1 MKKFFS
7 YIWRKRAAYLMV
19 APLIIGVLIF
29 CYYPPISG
37 IMLSFTNKTIGLS
50 DKVEFVWIDNYKA
63 IFSDPI
69 FLNSFKSMLIIQIP
83 RLITGIFVPLIYA
96 EIIFNM
102 KSLKA
107 QSVYRLLVLLPVVA
121 PGVVFNL
128 VWKQIYNSD
137 PSALMNSLV
146 RAFGLLGE
154 NEGINWLN
162 AIKSAHTIFAIL
174 FMGFPWIGGSQV
186 LVYMAGLLNIPKEM
200 FEAAD
205 LDGAGAFKKIW
216 YVHIPLVSGQIRYFL
231 IFGII
236 GGLQDYGTQVVLT
249 KGGPGYSTYVPGYYM
264 YELMYSHG
272 EYGKASAI
280 GVVLFVIILVLT
292 IIAFKF
298 VKFGG
303 SKEDV

>member
-1 MKKFFS
+1 
-7 YIWRKRAAYLMV
+7 
-19 APLIIGVLIF
+19 
-29 CYYPPISG
+29 
-37 IMLSFTNKTIGLS
+37 
-50 DKVEFVWIDNYKA
+50 
-63 IFSDPI
+63 
-69 FLNSFKSMLIIQIP
+69 
-83 RLITGIFVPLIYA
+83 
-96 EIIFNM
+96 M

-280 GVVLFVIILVLT
+280 GVVLFVIILALT

>member
-37 IMLSFTNKTIGLS
+37 IMLSFTNKTISLS

-280 GVVLFVIILVLT
+280 GVVLFVIILALT

>member
-19 APLIIGVLIF
+19 APLMIGIVIF

-37 IMLSFTNKTIGLS
+37 IMLSFTNKTISLS
-50 DKVEFVWIDNYKA
+50 EKVEFIWFDNYKA
-63 IFSDPI
+63 IFTDPI
-69 FLNSFKSMLIIQIP
+69 FLNSFKSMLIIQLP

-137 PSALMNSLV
+137 PNALMNVLV

-162 AIKSAHTIFAIL
+162 AIKPAHTIFAIL

-205 LDGAGAFKKIW
+205 LDGAGSFKKIW
-216 YVHIPLVSGQIRYFL
+216 YIHVPLVSGQIRYFL

-280 GVVLFVIILVLT
+280 GVVLFVIILALT
-292 IIAFKF
+292 VISFKF

>member
-37 IMLSFTNKTIGLS
+37 IMLSFTNKTISLS

-231 IFGII
+231 IFGIF

>member
-37 IMLSFTNKTIGLS
+37 IMLSFTNKTISLS

>member
-37 IMLSFTNKTIGLS
+37 IMLSFTNKTISLS

-216 YVHIPLVSGQIRYFL
+216 YGHIPLVSGQIRYFL

-280 GVVLFVIILVLT
+280 GVVLFVIILALT